1 MPRGVL
7 YTYLNCRIAIGV
19 PVHFMAVSGIEVVL
33 YISAWVLALLVSDIR
48 AYQSL

>member
-7 YTYLNCRIAIGV
+7 YTYLKCRVAIGV
-19 PVHFMAVSGIEVVL
+19 SIHFMEVLGIEVVL